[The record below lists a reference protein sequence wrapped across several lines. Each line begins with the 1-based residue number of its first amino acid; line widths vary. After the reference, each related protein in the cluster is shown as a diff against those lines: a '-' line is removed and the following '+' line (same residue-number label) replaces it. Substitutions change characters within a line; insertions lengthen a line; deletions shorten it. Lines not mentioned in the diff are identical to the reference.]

1 GGGAARQKV
10 REGGGR
16 LHGGADGDCDI
27 GDNRVRLETDQ
38 LSSQRG
44 QAVDPPELVPP
55 VDHEILSLDV
65 AKVPKPLTE
74 GLRWGRVG
82 RIEGHQ
88 YPDARQL
95 SRLLLRLARD
105 RGQNETDSEND
116 REPDPPHRHLARD
129 GWRGV

>member
-10 REGGGR
+10 REGGGG
-16 LHGGADGDCDI
+16 LNGGGDGDCDI
-27 GDNRVRLETDQ
+27 GDNGVGVETDQ

-82 RIEGHQ
+82 RIEVHQ
-88 YPDARQL
+88 YPDAREL
-95 SRLLLRLARD
+95 SRLLLRRGNERRD
-105 RGQNETDSEND
+105 GEPESEND
-116 REPDPPHRHLARD
+116 REPDPPHAHLD
-129 GWRGV
+129 LGWLAGV